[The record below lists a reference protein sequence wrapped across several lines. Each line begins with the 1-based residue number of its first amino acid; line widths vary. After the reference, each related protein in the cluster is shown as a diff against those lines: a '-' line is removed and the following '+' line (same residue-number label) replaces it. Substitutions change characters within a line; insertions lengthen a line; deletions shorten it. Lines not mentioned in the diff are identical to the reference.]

1 MSRFVNYQIT
11 KKAMADEKKSSGPKV
26 YFPQNKMEAE
36 AMIRSIEG
44 HLDPEDRDRKG
55 DEIQG

>member
-1 MSRFVNYQIT
+1 MS
-11 KKAMADEKKSSGPKV
+11 DEKKSSGPKV

-36 AMIRSIEG
+36 AMIRSINN
-44 HLDPEDRDRKG
+44 HLDPEDRDIKG